1 MGKPS
6 TDKAGV
12 RQTYR
17 ALKAAGYG
25 IDVQDGAGEEFLD
38 LNENDAIGEVM
49 SCDDGYFLVKDSSG
63 ERFGWVWFVF
73 GNDPEEVICD
83 HTTNLSHVLDPM
95 TEMWWNSDE

>member
-17 ALKAAGYG
+17 ALKGAGYT
-25 IDVQDGAGEEFLD
+25 IVVQDGAGEEFHG

-49 SCDDGYFLVKDSSG
+49 SCDDGYFLVFDADG
-63 ERFGWVWFVF
+63 NRVGWVWFVF

-83 HTTNLSHVLDPM
+83 HATSLSHVLDPL
-95 TEMWWNSDE
+95 TESWWNSDE